1 MVISCAAVNCTNRQ
15 GKVDKTEVS
24 FHRFPIKNASRLA
37 KWKRAVR
44 RENWMPNKYSFLCS
58 QHFTPDSFLP
68 GCEDQHRQ
76 LKAGAVPSIFDFSPV
91 DKGTRGSLRKKMLSA
106 QEPEDEEEE
115 AYKRPTQSHRGQSK
129 AIRISSL
136 PGYSSHAGAVIS
148 GPDTNPMAPGGL
160 PPQPLSQQTVGEWS
174 LDGEQEVF
182 KPSSCDLIDALH
194 SYSSTSRQERGRC
207 RHWGSPGREA
217 CAKPGER
224 APLTARPTGPRYRAV
239 TQRRHRAVLQIRR
252 FRRRL
257 GLPTEAPVNPAI
269 APLDWLLGSWES
281 DEPGEGSFPT
291 IAPFR
296 YTETLHF
303 SQVGQPVINF
313 MFNAYHAE
321 SKKPLHRECGFIRI
335 QPGTNRVAFI
345 IAQNS
350 GLVEIEEGELAGQ
363 LLSLQSQAL
372 ARTSFAKEPHVQQ
385 ISRLFQLR
393 ADGKLEQTVSMMTG
407 DQPLTQHL
415 HITYRRSS

>member
-129 AIRISSL
+129 
-136 PGYSSHAGAVIS
+136 
-148 GPDTNPMAPGGL
+148 
-160 PPQPLSQQTVGEWS
+160 PLSQQTVGEWS